1 MNPIQKRSFHQLYSR
16 PILFVGLLLLLA
28 GTWCYMQ
35 MQTNLFPE
43 VLFPR
48 ITDCSQKQHQ
58 PGQLC
63 DRRLFQMGFG
73 HLCLKDPV
81 GKPYQ

>member
-1 MNPIQKRSFHQLYSR
+1 MNTIQKKGLHQLYCR

-28 GTWCYMQ
+28 GVWCYMR

-48 ITDCSQKQHQ
+48 ITVIADVQSAQKSLLTQQ
-58 PGQLC
+58 SFLLQT
-63 DRRLFQMGFG
+63 
-73 HLCLKDPV
+73 
-81 GKPYQ
+81 

>member
-1 MNPIQKRSFHQLYSR
+1 MNTIQKRSLHRLYSR

-28 GTWCYMQ
+28 GAWCYTQ

-48 ITDCSQKQHQ
+48 ITVIADA
-58 PGQLC
+58 GQ
-63 DRRLFQMGFG
+63 
-73 HLCLKDPV
+73 
-81 GKPYQ
+81 

>member
-1 MNPIQKRSFHQLYSR
+1 MNIKQNSSLHQLYSR

-28 GTWCYMQ
+28 GTWCYIQ

-48 ITDCSQKQHQ
+48 ITVIADA
-58 PGQLC
+58 G
-63 DRRLFQMGFG
+63 
-73 HLCLKDPV
+73 
-81 GKPYQ
+81 